1 MIVRTRVFD
10 FCYQEYKNLSDV
22 AQAMGISVS
31 QIYRVREGK
40 RHINQKFIVGA
51 IKAFPNYKL
60 DDLFYLAPETPAVNN
75 NHNQDSSTPT
85 TDEPAPEGK
94 QVTRSTQPAL
104 ERGSPQ
110 PQGSMSG
117 SQRATPVPS

>member
-1 MIVRTRVFD
+1 MIVKTRVFE

-51 IKAFPNYKL
+51 IEAFPDHNL
-60 DDLFYLAPETPAVNN
+60 DDLFYLVPE
-75 NHNQDSSTPT
+75 
-85 TDEPAPEGK
+85 
-94 QVTRSTQPAL
+94 
-104 ERGSPQ
+104 SP
-110 PQGSMSG
+110 
-117 SQRATPVPS
+117 PVIHH